1 MSNDVTDS
9 QKIYK
14 FIQELVDIR
23 INCLVELPQVEE
35 LERDLADTISK
46 LSQIRTKIQV
56 YEMLQDQLGKL
67 PF

>member
-14 FIQELVDIR
+14 IIQELVDIR
-23 INCLVELPQVEE
+23 INCMVELPQVED
-35 LERDLADTISK
+35 LERDLADAISE
-46 LSQIRTKIQV
+46 LAQIRTKIQV